1 MRARCASSSAARCT
15 SSSTPGARTRRGR
28 SGLGS
33 GRRPTLVE
41 TVTSY
46 LQRRPLDEELDRAAL
61 VKLGL
66 EYLKQADDIE
76 AAASAVPR
84 E

>member
-1 MRARCASSSAARCT
+1 
-15 SSSTPGARTRRGR
+15 
-28 SGLGS
+28 
-33 GRRPTLVE
+33 VE

-66 EYLKQADDIE
+66 EYLKQADDID
-76 AAASAVPR
+76 AAASAVRAARAAASASPPSVSCLVVAAT
-84 E
+84 

>member
-1 MRARCASSSAARCT
+1 
-15 SSSTPGARTRRGR
+15 
-28 SGLGS
+28 
-33 GRRPTLVE
+33 VE

-61 VKLGL
+61 VHLGL
-66 EYLKQADDIE
+66 EYLKQADDMDAA
-76 AAASAVPR
+76 AAASPR